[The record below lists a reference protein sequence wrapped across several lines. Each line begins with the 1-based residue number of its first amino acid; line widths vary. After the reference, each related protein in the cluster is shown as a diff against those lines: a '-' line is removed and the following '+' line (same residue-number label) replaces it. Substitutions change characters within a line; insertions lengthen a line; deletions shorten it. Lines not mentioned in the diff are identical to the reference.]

1 MELILVFLLG
11 GCQINIYDYDK
22 DEDAAG
28 GGGGG
33 VGSDIGGNRQ
43 CVGWGGPRTPSA
55 ISQTS
60 HRHHHRADHHDLY
73 DKDDNPRK

>member
-11 GCQINIYDYDK
+11 GCQINTYDYDK
-22 DEDAAG
+22 DEDAG

-43 CVGWGGPRTPSA
+43 CVGWGRAHGRHLPS
-55 ISQTS
+55 
-60 HRHHHRADHHDLY
+60 
-73 DKDDNPRK
+73 

>member
-22 DEDAAG
+22 DEDAG

-43 CVGWGGPRTPSA
+43 CVGWGRAHGRHLPS
-55 ISQTS
+55 
-60 HRHHHRADHHDLY
+60 
-73 DKDDNPRK
+73 